1 MHMIK
6 YYICTRYYFDDAF
19 WDGAGCVGGSCCD
32 DTTQPWF
39 YRQPNEITQDD
50 IEARICSYEQ
60 YRYGSTL
67 IDQLELY
74 IQ

>member
-1 MHMIK
+1 MHMIFSK
-6 YYICTRYYFDDAF
+6 YYFDDAL
-19 WDGAGCVGGSCCD
+19 WDGVWCVGGTCCD

-39 YRQPNEITQDD
+39 YRQLNEITKVD
-50 IEARICSYEQ
+50 IEARICAYEQ

-67 IDQLELY
+67 IDWLELY